1 MAAGVVSPVVAQAV
15 RSAEPLVELTG
26 QAARAAEPVAA
37 AVVSV
42 VGPVSQAARAAEP
55 VAALGTAPVV
65 RSVEAVTKPV
75 TPVLEPIARVV
86 RSAEPITNAAAAV
99 VGPVASIA
107 GPVTSAVKPVGE
119 TAGAVAGTL
128 LDPVTDVVQ
137 VVARPVTSTVGAVV
151 KPVVRVVGPVLSPVT
166 RTATKVLA
174 PVTDVVQPVVNT
186 VEPIVAP
193 VTGTAGNGGESRPR
207 PVPDVVEPPVL
218 QGKFTPPSRKAVL
231 PVPANVTTSEHS
243 RLYDAEIQR
252 PGQKAHRA
260 RPAHQPD
267 RTSQAGRGPAKNPPA
282 PMVPGA
288 PVPSDLAGSGGSSI
302 PPAFLTSHHG
312 TRDLRPVARVSED
325 FVPLFRPCEPGTGPG

>member
-1 MAAGVVSPVVAQAV
+1 M

-107 GPVTSAVKPVGE
+107 GPVSE
-119 TAGAVAGTL
+119 TAGVVAGTV
-128 LDPVTDVVQ
+128 LDPVTAVVQ
-137 VVARPVTSTVGAVV
+137 VVARPLTSTVGAVV

-166 RTATKVLA
+166 RTVTKVLA

-193 VTGTAGNGGESRPR
+193 VTGTAGNGGESHPR
-207 PVPDVVEPPVL
+207 PVPDVVEPPLL
-218 QGKFTPPSRKAVL
+218 QGKFVPPSRKAVL
-231 PVPANVTTSEHS
+231 PAPVNVTTPGHS

-282 PMVPGA
+282 PMAPGA
-288 PVPSDLAGSGGSSI
+288 PAPSDLAGSGGSSI
-302 PPAFLTSHHG
+302 PPAFLTSDHG
-312 TRDLRPVARVSED
+312 TRDLRPDARVSED